1 MQTWY
6 FIFDLE
12 MMVQVMQQWYLREDC
27 DDIDPKI
34 DMVHHGGSF
43 TPKPIREYVL
53 GNISIIDLVDIDEFS
68 VHVLD
73 ENMKNYVDVLELLK
87 YVPNHKVFLVKVLV
101 DQVKLL
107 GGSSQGGG
115 VKEVNEKGEEVVKK
129 VNVDIQ
135 KDGTSYINTVF
146 DTDVMKLVD
155 IVNSSR
161 LDNKLVNVPTEVS
174 ESGND
179 VVIFNEELIEL
190 GSKKWNLTVCGQ
202 FIGCSMG
209 FNEARYHIRRMWN
222 RLCNTL
228 KITTQ
233 RNTTWG
239 ATS

>member
-12 MMVQVMQQWYLREDC
+12 TMVQVMQQWYLREDC

-34 DMVHHGGSF
+34 DM
-43 TPKPIREYVL
+43 
-53 GNISIIDLVDIDEFS
+53 
-68 VHVLD
+68 
-73 ENMKNYVDVLELLK
+73 
-87 YVPNHKVFLVKVLV
+87 VFLVKVLV

-209 FNEARYHIRRMWN
+209 FNEASRKKVAQILVA
-222 RLCNTL
+222 RLLPGIELEDIVLAVAKRIGIFLSESLSILL
-228 KITTQ
+228 KYE
-233 RNTTWG
+233 
-239 ATS
+239 